1 MKNKREKDYLVR
13 RILDKIESSSVD
25 WRENASGNRRIL
37 TGQENQNSWRKP
49 GCWNSA
55 D

>member
-25 WRENASGNRRIL
+25 WRENASGNRSLKIL
-37 TGQENQNSWRKP
+37 RYN
-49 GCWNSA
+49 
-55 D
+55 

>member
-25 WRENASGNRRIL
+25 WRENASGNRSLKIQ
-37 TGQENQNSWRKP
+37 QEDFNRARK
-49 GCWNSA
+49 SELL
-55 D
+55 